1 MPNRGRLFVIS
12 GPAGAGKTEI
22 VKKLI
27 ERHPDVRLS
36 VSCTTRAPR
45 PGEVDGVSYDCEV
58 SKLAGPGELVRRLLA
73 IPDICDSIGVL
84 GQTIDDTTII
94 VYMCDARL
102 IRFDGESDFMYLPHV
117 DSSEINEFSDVLG
130 YIKGDITYRRM
141 PLKMNFWKEGGK
153 IAIEVVCSPY
163 DIALDEVI
171 LYSYSDSEKYALP
184 TDEAVNIFEM
194 KTLRAAVEALR
205 WKEFINGKSAN

>member
-1 MPNRGRLFVIS
+1 
-12 GPAGAGKTEI
+12 
-22 VKKLI
+22 
-27 ERHPDVRLS
+27 
-36 VSCTTRAPR
+36 
-45 PGEVDGVSYDCEV
+45 
-58 SKLAGPGELVRRLLA
+58 
-73 IPDICDSIGVL
+73 
-84 GQTIDDTTII
+84 
-94 VYMCDARL
+94 
-102 IRFDGESDFMYLPHV
+102 
-117 DSSEINEFSDVLG
+117 
-130 YIKGDITYRRM
+130 M

-184 TDEAVNIFEM
+184 TDEADNIFEM